1 MAPPTTVLVDTTASI
16 DLCLADISP
25 ITGVQPS
32 KLALDLEGVK
42 LSRNGRVSIVQ
53 IFADTSNTIWLIDIT
68 TLGRVAF
75 DHKDSHGQSLR
86 YVFQNPN
93 TKKVMIKWFSP
104 SSVTYKVIQL
114 LFDVR
119 NDADA
124 LWNIYRIDLANVYD
138 LQLLDIAS
146 RRSRRIPI
154 RIVNGLAK
162 CIEHYVKPR
171 KEWKKVKE
179 EGKALFAPV
188 NGGSYA
194 IFEQRP
200 LDARILAYCAQDV
213 ALMFQLEAAMKRKMG
228 NKGKGWDE
236 RIVVASANRVAESKN
251 SKYEGRA
258 ASRII
263 APVF

>member
-1 MAPPTTVLVDTTASI
+1 MAPPTAVLVDTTASI

-25 ITGVQPS
+25 IIGVQPS

-53 IFADTSNTIWLIDIT
+53 IFADTSNTIWLIDVT
-68 TLGRVAF
+68 TLGRVGF

-86 YVFQNPN
+86 AVFQNPN
-93 TKKVMIKWFSP
+93 TKK
-104 SSVTYKVIQL
+104 L

-124 LWNIYRIDLANVYD
+124 LWNIYGIDLANVYD

-162 CIEHYVKPR
+162 CIEHYVNPR

-179 EGKALFAPV
+179 EGKALFSPV

-228 NKGKGWDE
+228 KKGGGWDE
-236 RIVVASANRVAESKN
+236 RIIVASANRVAESKN
-251 SKYEGRA
+251 SKYEGRSS
-258 ASRII
+258 SRII